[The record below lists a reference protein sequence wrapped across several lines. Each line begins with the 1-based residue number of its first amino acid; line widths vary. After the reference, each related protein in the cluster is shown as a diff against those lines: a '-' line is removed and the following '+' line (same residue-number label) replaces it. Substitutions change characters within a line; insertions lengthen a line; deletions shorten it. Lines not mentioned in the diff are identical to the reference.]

1 MSLEKTDIIRHN
13 LVPKHELL
21 SGSEKEQLLAKVP
34 MTSMPKIHASDPA
47 LKLFG
52 IEAAVGDIVRISR
65 EDATGKNAY
74 YRLVIK

>member
-1 MSLEKTDIIRHN
+1 M
-13 LVPKHELL
+13 VPKHEIV
-21 SGSEKEQLLAKVP
+21 SGSEREQLLAKVP

-52 IEAAVGDIVRISR
+52 LEPTVGDIVKISR